1 MRPFD
6 SENRTCPYCEK
17 RFKPSRSHPEQKV
30 CSAADCQRRRR
41 VDYHRKKLNKDPLYR
56 ALCEDSQKT
65 WKERNPE
72 YMKKYRA
79 SQRKAKRGC
88 PAVRPRIAELKRL
101 LASIRNSLVKN
112 TPALRVTR
120 CASGVWLVT
129 PKKAANEKNT
139 LAPTHVIVIQG
150 LTSCE

>member
-1 MRPFD
+1 MRPLKFED
-6 SENRTCPYCEK
+6 RTCPYCQSQ
-17 RFKPSRSHPEQKV
+17 FKPLRSHPQQVV

-41 VDYHRKKLNKDPLYR
+41 NDYHRKKLNKDPLYR

-79 SQRKAKRGC
+79 SQQKAKRGR
-88 PAVRPRIAELKRL
+88 PAVRPRIAEFKRL
-101 LASIRNSLVKN
+101 LASIRNSVVKN

-129 PKKAANEKNT
+129 PKKAAGEKNT

-150 LTSCE
+150 LTFCE

>member
-17 RFKPSRSHPEQKV
+17 QFKPSRSHPEQKV

-41 VDYHRKKLNKDPLYR
+41 ADYHRKKLTKDPLYR
-56 ALCEDSQKT
+56 ALCEDSQET
-65 WKERNPE
+65 WKQRNPD
-72 YMKKYRA
+72 YMKNYRA
-79 SQRKAKRGC
+79 SRRKPSGRKTV
-88 PAVRPRIAELKRL
+88 PPRIAELKRL
-101 LASIRNSLVKN
+101 LTRIRNTLVKN

-120 CASGVWLVT
+120 CASGIWLIA
-129 PKKAANEKNT
+129 PKHAAADKNT

-150 LTSCE
+150 VTLPE